1 MKKFTFFLCSG
12 VICQLVTP
20 VKDERSGSVDSLVSL
35 SCNYSKGAA
44 DYFFWYRQHPGKP
57 PEFLTFN
64 TEVEET
70 QKESQSKFSGRVRK
84 TETRMDL
91 LISSAAVTD
100 SAVYYCAV
108 RPTVT
113 GNTRTL
119 YKNLQYSTAA
129 TRGPHSLLILWLL
142 KGQKDNLSHSAVTT
156 RQYLTMLTFTGTNI
170 LLTFRLLSFYS

>member
-1 MKKFTFFLCSG
+1 WISESMSRSLLAYS
-12 VICQLVTP
+12 VICQHVTP
-20 VKDERSGSVDSLVSL
+20 VKDEKSGSADSPVSL

-70 QKESQSKFSGRVRK
+70 QKKSQSRLSGRVRK
-84 TETRMDL
+84 QESQMDL

-108 RPTVT
+108 KSETELLRKQK
-113 GNTRTL
+113 TL
-119 YKNLQYSTAA
+119 
-129 TRGPHSLLILWLL
+129 
-142 KGQKDNLSHSAVTT
+142 
-156 RQYLTMLTFTGTNI
+156 
-170 LLTFRLLSFYS
+170 